1 MKTDRREMLLSQ
13 KNVKKFSRLD
23 IIVRKA
29 LLDSIG
35 TDEYS
40 FHRTLYNKMQHLRTG
55 HSTHTNGM
63 PWLEQ
68 FLLLDRSFLK
78 NGYLE
83 KYPLIVNDQ
92 MHLINSSHRAALCLH
107 HNINEIP
114 VKVVSDWRP
123 HLENTGVKSKTY
135 FDYGIEWFSGNGFT
149 EAEIQIIEESK
160 KKTFDEVN
168 LFFYAIL
175 WPPAKDCF
183 SEIKEHIK
191 NNYEIMSERTID
203 LKNNFDSIVE
213 EVYKIDNIEDWKLE
227 KKIKSMKESTT
238 SREVMIL
245 KIDLFSSKFRKKT
258 NFPECEIAIDAE
270 RIKSEVRDNYRDKV
284 NKYFYDII
292 IHMSDNYLH
301 VDHIRNVFRKYKIE
315 N

>member
-83 KYPLIVNDQ
+83 KYPLIWLLYTSD
-92 MHLINSSHRAALCLH
+92 AA
-107 HNINEIP
+107 
-114 VKVVSDWRP
+114 
-123 HLENTGVKSKTY
+123 
-135 FDYGIEWFSGNGFT
+135 
-149 EAEIQIIEESK
+149 
-160 KKTFDEVN
+160 DE
-168 LFFYAIL
+168 
-175 WPPAKDCF
+175 
-183 SEIKEHIK
+183 
-191 NNYEIMSERTID
+191 
-203 LKNNFDSIVE
+203 
-213 EVYKIDNIEDWKLE
+213 
-227 KKIKSMKESTT
+227 
-238 SREVMIL
+238 
-245 KIDLFSSKFRKKT
+245 
-258 NFPECEIAIDAE
+258 
-270 RIKSEVRDNYRDKV
+270 
-284 NKYFYDII
+284 
-292 IHMSDNYLH
+292 
-301 VDHIRNVFRKYKIE
+301 
-315 N
+315 